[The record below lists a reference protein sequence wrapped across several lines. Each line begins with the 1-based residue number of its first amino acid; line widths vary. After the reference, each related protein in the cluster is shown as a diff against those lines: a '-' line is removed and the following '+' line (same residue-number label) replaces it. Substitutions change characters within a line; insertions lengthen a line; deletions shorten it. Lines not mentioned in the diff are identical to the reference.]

1 MNKFWKSFYEL
12 PLLGTVK
19 GGGFD
24 CRDGTVD
31 AYEGHKEGV
40 WNRVRGGVEY
50 GILNNESH

>member
-1 MNKFWKSFYEL
+1 MLISFYEL

-31 AYEGHKEGV
+31 AYEGHREGL
-40 WNRVRGGVEY
+40 WNRVKKNMEENKK
-50 GILNNESH
+50 IKKK